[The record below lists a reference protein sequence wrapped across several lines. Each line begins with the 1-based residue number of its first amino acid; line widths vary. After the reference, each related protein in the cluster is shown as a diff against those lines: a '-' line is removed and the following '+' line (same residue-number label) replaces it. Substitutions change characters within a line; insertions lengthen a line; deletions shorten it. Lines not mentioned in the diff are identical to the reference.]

1 MYDDQCLTYPVHHLS
16 ELWGAFILVVIMMG
30 AFIAVV
36 IMMGAFILVVMMMG
50 ASCVCVLVLVV
61 IVTGCSWS
69 LTLPRVGQ

>member
-16 ELWGAFILVVIMMG
+16 ELWG